1 VVTEANVGP
10 DEEGRRGDEQDLIPD
25 FLRLTAE
32 ERRANWEGR
41 TLTDPYR
48 GGNIDEQ
55 LARERALRAAADAER
70 RAKRDVAREEMLARH
85 AAAGEVYDRK
95 MKLWVK
101 NANGAA
107 GSGAS

>member
-1 VVTEANVGP
+1 MTVEVLDKV
-10 DEEGRRGDEQDLIPD
+10 DEQDLIPD

-41 TLTDPYR
+41 AFTDPYR
-48 GGNIDEQ
+48 GGNVDEQ

-70 RAKRDVAREEMLARH
+70 RAKRDVAREQMLARH

-101 NANGAA
+101 NEHSQTGTR
-107 GSGAS
+107 